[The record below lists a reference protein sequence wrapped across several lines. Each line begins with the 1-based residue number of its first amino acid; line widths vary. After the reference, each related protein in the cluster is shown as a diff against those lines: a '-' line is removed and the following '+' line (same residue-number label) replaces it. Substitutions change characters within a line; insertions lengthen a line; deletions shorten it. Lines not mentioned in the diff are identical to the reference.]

1 MAASMKFM
9 FGNARDVF
17 CRKLNSADDSHDW
30 KEIFQSVN
38 GSEAEKKLAV
48 DQALRDIIKDVVE
61 RTDDCDEYKK
71 IIVHSIDMANDDLCS
86 VIMPF
91 VLLSDIFD
99 LITLSQCEI
108 VFYLVEEK
116 LPVWKS
122 SLFYDS
128 GKNYLLRM
136 CNDLLRRLSKSQNT
150 VFCGRIQ
157 LFLSRLFPLSE
168 KSALNLMS
176 QFNLENITVYSTKS
190 DEIKTKSHDISDDV
204 MEVEEGEM
212 EDLTGSTPV
221 DYNLYRRFWALQDY
235 FRKPTQC
242 YDKVPWKAFQQNADV
257 VLNAF
262 ASSKLDDM
270 KSSRRKLEMPRPAD
284 TRAFFAK
291 YLTSEKLLDLQLND
305 SNFRRY
311 VLVQFLILF
320 QYLNSQVKFKS
331 ASQSLSEE
339 QSQWI
344 RTIQD
349 KVYQLI
355 KETPPDGDQ
364 FSKTVQHILAREE
377 HWNKWKNEG
386 CPNFAKKSETEE
398 SKVKSRAK
406 RRWVGDDL
414 QAHGG
419 KIVKMGSAELTRL
432 WNINPDNLEACKAE
446 KRVFLPS
453 LEDFFAEA
461 MEQADPE
468 AQVEDQYKMVNNPVF
483 QWKSLRLLARQ
494 SPHFFGQNNTP
505 AMPLPQYLELMLRKI
520 AQELPSMGTN
530 GEGAPEQNHEEMR
543 TEVGDDEAIKESQ
556 EAEEEELKAQ
566 AEDAG
571 REEVPEDPL
580 SKEQIEL
587 VAEKLGGDWKRLGT
601 ELNFP
606 EDDMNY
612 FESENSEQLACA
624 KKMLTIWQENEGD
637 RATAGTLKI
646 ALKEVGLPEVIEAV
660 FGST

>member
-1 MAASMKFM
+1 MVYK
-9 FGNARDVF
+9 
-17 CRKLNSADDSHDW
+17 RKLDSLENNHDW
-30 KEIFQSVN
+30 KEIFQSVC

-48 DQALRDIIKDVVE
+48 DQALRDSMKDVVM
-61 RTDDCDEYKK
+61 RADDCEEYKK
-71 IIVHSIDMANDDLCS
+71 VILHSIEMAKEDLCS

-116 LPVWKS
+116 LPVWKTP
-122 SLFYDS
+122 LFYDS

-176 QFNLENITVYSTKS
+176 QFNLENVTVFSTKS
-190 DEIKTKSHDISDDV
+190 EEVKPKSHDISDDV

-262 ASSKLDDM
+262 ASAKLDDM
-270 KSSRRKLEMPRPAD
+270 KSSRRKLDLPRPAD

-331 ASQSLSEE
+331 ASQNLSDE
-339 QSQWI
+339 QNQWI
-344 RTIQD
+344 KTIQD

-355 KETPPDGDQ
+355 RETPPDGEQ
-364 FSKTVQHILAREE
+364 FCKIVQHILAREE
-377 HWNKWKNEG
+377 HWNKWKNDG
-386 CPNFAKKSETEE
+386 CPDFARKPVAEDTKI
-398 SKVKSRAK
+398 KSRAK

-419 KIVKMGSAELTRL
+419 KIIKMGSAELTRL
-432 WNINPDNLEACKAE
+432 WNINPDNMEACKAE

-468 AQVEDQYKMVNNPVF
+468 AKVEEQYKMVNNPVF

-494 SPHFFGQNNTP
+494 SPHFFGQHHTP
-505 AMPLPQYLELMLRKI
+505 AMPLPQYLELMLNKI
-520 AQELPSMGTN
+520 AQELPSTGSN
-530 GEGAPEQNHEEMR
+530 GDVAPEGNNEEMK

-556 EAEEEELKAQ
+556 EVEDEELKAQ
-566 AEDAG
+566 AEEAG
-571 REEVPEDPL
+571 REEIPEDIL
-580 SKEQIEL
+580 SKDQIEL
-587 VAEKLGGDWKRLGT
+587 VAEKLGEDWKRLGT

-606 EDDMNY
+606 EDDMSY
-612 FESENSEQLACA
+612 FETENNEQVACA

-646 ALKEVGLPEVIEAV
+646 ALKEVGLTEVIDAV